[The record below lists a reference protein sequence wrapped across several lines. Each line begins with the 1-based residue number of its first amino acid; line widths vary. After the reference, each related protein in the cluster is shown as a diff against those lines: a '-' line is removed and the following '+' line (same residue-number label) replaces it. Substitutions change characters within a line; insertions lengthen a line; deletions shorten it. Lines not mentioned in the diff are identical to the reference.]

1 MQPLRHSPRHFSIQ
15 RLGLSTAGVI
25 ALTFAA
31 LSGAQAAP
39 SGTDTIKAFKLCTGA
54 DNASH
59 VLEGT
64 IDQSQRNDVSAI
76 HFKQT
81 PAHAAYDWHN
91 DPEPQYVITLSGTLA
106 FETRGGETFTL
117 HPGEVLLAEDNT
129 GSGHRW
135 KMVDDQPW
143 RRGYVVLKAGASDS
157 FIPNDPLATKVC
169 TAPLPFARA

>member
-1 MQPLRHSPRHFSIQ
+1 MQQPRHSPRHFSIQ

-25 ALTFAA
+25 ALIFAGMT
-31 LSGAQAAP
+31 GAQAAP
-39 SGTDTIKAFKLCTGA
+39 SVTDTIKAYKLCTGA

-59 VLEGT
+59 VLQGT
-64 IDQSQRNDVSAI
+64 IDQSQRNDVTSI

-81 PAHAAYDWHN
+81 PAHASYDWHN
-91 DPEPQYVITLSGTLA
+91 DPEPQYVMTLSGTLA

-117 HPGEVLLAEDNT
+117 RPGEVLVAEDNT

-143 RRGYVVLKAGASDS
+143 RRGYVVLKPGARDS
-157 FIPNDPLATKVC
+157 FVPNDAEAAKVC
-169 TAPLPFARA
+169 IAP

>member
-1 MQPLRHSPRHFSIQ
+1 MQQPKQSARHFSIQ

-25 ALTFAA
+25 ALIFAGMT
-31 LSGAQAAP
+31 GAQAAP
-39 SGTDTIKAFKLCTGA
+39 SGTDTIKAYKLCTGA

-106 FETRGGETFTL
+106 FATRNGEKFTL
-117 HPGEVLLAEDNT
+117 HPGEVLIAEDNT
-129 GSGHRW
+129 GTGHRW
-135 KMVDDQPW
+135 SMVDDQPW
-143 RRGYVVLKAGASDS
+143 RRGYVVLKPSAKDS
-157 FIPNDPLATKVC
+157 FIPDDPVAAKVC
-169 TAPLPFARA
+169 SGS

>member
-1 MQPLRHSPRHFSIQ
+1 MQQPKQSARHFSIQ

-25 ALTFAA
+25 ALIFAGMT
-31 LSGAQAAP
+31 GAQAAP
-39 SGTDTIKAFKLCTGA
+39 SGTDTIKAYKLCTGA

-59 VLEGT
+59 VLQGT
-64 IDQSQRNDVSAI
+64 IDQTQRNDVTSI

-81 PAHAAYDWHN
+81 PAHASFDWHN

-117 HPGEVLLAEDNT
+117 HPGEVLVAEDNT

-143 RRGYVVLKAGASDS
+143 RRGYVVLKPGARDS
-157 FIPNDPLATKVC
+157 FVPNDAEAAKVC
-169 TAPLPFARA
+169 IAP

>member
-1 MQPLRHSPRHFSIQ
+1 MQQPKQSARHFSIQ

-25 ALTFAA
+25 ALIFAGMT
-31 LSGAQAAP
+31 GAQAAP
-39 SGTDTIKAFKLCTGA
+39 SGTDTIKAYKLCTGA

-59 VLEGT
+59 VLQGT
-64 IDQSQRNDVSAI
+64 IDQTQRNDVTSI

-81 PAHAAYDWHN
+81 PAHASFDWHN

-106 FETRGGETFTL
+106 FETRGGERFTL
-117 HPGEVLLAEDNT
+117 HPGEVLVAEDNT

-143 RRGYVVLKAGASDS
+143 RRGYVVLKPGARDS
-157 FIPNDPLATKVC
+157 FVPNDPESAKVC
-169 TAPLPFARA
+169 IAP